1 MAESAR
7 TRTRAPT
14 GGALARLTLERA
26 SVIASS
32 QWAGLELRHLI
43 TLEAVARHRSF
54 RKAALCLNYTQSGI
68 SQQVAALE
76 RIVGERLIER
86 PGGSRPVGLTAAGE
100 IVLRHAESIF
110 HEITAAQAD
119 VGVLTRGTAGVLKVG
134 AFQSVSAELVPEL
147 IRRLPDAQPGLTVDL
162 VQTTADTELFAL
174 LEEGRLDV
182 TFAIL
187 PLPQGPFEA
196 VELFAD
202 PIVLMVSTSSP
213 LARRREPVALDELA
227 GLPLITSHDCRYLNG
242 FEARMHERGYEPDVV
257 HRTDDNG
264 TLYGLIAGGVGA
276 AVGPQLVADGAK
288 GSVATLQIEE
298 PLPPR
303 RVALAWRR
311 DREFPPRHEAF
322 LELVRSVC
330 RDLGLE
336 PTAAAAA

>member
-1 MAESAR
+1 M
-7 TRTRAPT
+7 
-14 GGALARLTLERA
+14 
-26 SVIASS
+26 
-32 QWAGLELRHLI
+32 
-43 TLEAVARHRSF
+43 
-54 RKAALCLNYTQSGI
+54 
-68 SQQVAALE
+68 
-76 RIVGERLIER
+76 
-86 PGGSRPVGLTAAGE
+86 
-100 IVLRHAESIF
+100 
-110 HEITAAQAD
+110 
-119 VGVLTRGTAGVLKVG
+119 GVLTRGTAGVLRVG

-147 IRRLPDAQPGLTVDL
+147 IRRLPDAQPGLSVDL

-213 LARRREPVALDELA
+213 LARRREPVGLEELA

-276 AVGPQLVADGAK
+276 AVGTQLVADGAK
-288 GSVATLQIEE
+288 GSVATLEIEE

-311 DREFPPRHEAF
+311 DREFRPGTRRSSTSSGRSAGTSGSNRRRPRPPDPARQAPVRLVSALGHDRSSSTGSLRLSRKVTALLGTIPPSPGTSICSS
-322 LELVRSVC
+322 LEQTSLIQSRCPGIGVR
-330 RDLGLE
+330 GLRS
-336 PTAAAAA
+336 PAAISKL

>member
-1 MAESAR
+1 MR
-7 TRTRAPT
+7 
-14 GGALARLTLERA
+14 
-26 SVIASS
+26 
-32 QWAGLELRHLI
+32 
-43 TLEAVARHRSF
+43 
-54 RKAALCLNYTQSGI
+54 LNYTQSGI

-100 IVLRHAESIF
+100 IVLRHAEAIF

-119 VGVLTRGTAGVLKVG
+119 VAVLTGGPSGSLRVG
-134 AFQSVSAELVPEL
+134 AFQSVSAEVVPEL
-147 IRRLPDAQPGLTVDL
+147 IRRLPVEHPALTIDL
-162 VQTTADTELFAL
+162 VQTTADAELFAL

-182 TFAIL
+182 SFAVL
-187 PLPQGPFEA
+187 PLPPGPFDA

-202 PIVLMVSTSSP
+202 PIVVMVSASSP
-213 LARRREPVALDELA
+213 LAQRPEPVALADLA
-227 GLPLITSHDCRYLNG
+227 GLPLITSHDIRYLTN
-242 FEARMHERGYEPDVV
+242 FETRMHERGLQADVV

-264 TLYGLIAGGVGA
+264 TLYGLVAGGVGA
-276 AVGPQLVADGAK
+276 AIVTQLVADGANE
-288 GSVATLQIEE
+288 SVATLQLEE

-311 DREFPPRHEAF
+311 DREFPPRHAAF
-322 LELVRSVC
+322 LELVQCVC

>member
-1 MAESAR
+1 M
-7 TRTRAPT
+7 
-14 GGALARLTLERA
+14 
-26 SVIASS
+26 IASS

-54 RKAALCLNYTQSGI
+54 RKAAMCLNYTQSGI

-119 VGVLTRGTAGVLKVG
+119 VAVLTGGTAGVLRVG
-134 AFQSVSAELVPEL
+134 AFQSVSAALVPEL
-147 IRRLPDAQPGLTVDL
+147 IRRLPDEHPNLSIDL
-162 VQTTADTELFAL
+162 VQTTVDAELFAL
-174 LEEGRLDV
+174 LEEGRLDI

-202 PIVLMVSTSSP
+202 PIVLLVSASSP
-213 LARRREPVALDELA
+213 FAGRNEPVGLDELA
-227 GLPLITSHDCRYLNG
+227 GVPLITSNDCRYLDT
-242 FEARMHERGYEPDVV
+242 FELRMRERGHELDVV

-264 TLYGLIAGGVGA
+264 TLYGLITGGTGA
-276 AVGPQLVADGAK
+276 AVVTQLVADGAK
-288 GSVATLQIEE
+288 GSVATVQLDE

>member
-1 MAESAR
+1 
-7 TRTRAPT
+7 
-14 GGALARLTLERA
+14 
-26 SVIASS
+26 VIASS

-54 RKAALCLNYTQSGI
+54 RKAAMCLNYTQSGI

-119 VGVLTRGTAGVLKVG
+119 VAVLTGGTAGVLRVG
-134 AFQSVSAELVPEL
+134 AFQSVSAALVPEL
-147 IRRLPDAQPGLTVDL
+147 IRRLPDEHPNLSIDL
-162 VQTTADTELFAL
+162 VQTTVDAELFAL
-174 LEEGRLDV
+174 LEEGRLDI

-202 PIVLMVSTSSP
+202 PIVLLVSASSP
-213 LARRREPVALDELA
+213 FAGRNEPVGLDELA
-227 GLPLITSHDCRYLNG
+227 GVPLITSNDCRYLDT
-242 FEARMHERGYEPDVV
+242 FELRMRERGHELDVV

-264 TLYGLIAGGVGA
+264 TLYGLITGGTGA
-276 AVGPQLVADGAK
+276 AVVTQLVADGAK
-288 GSVATLQIEE
+288 GSVATVQLDE

>member
-1 MAESAR
+1 MAESVR
-7 TRTRAPT
+7 TRNRAPT
-14 GGALARLTLERA
+14 GGSLARLTLERA

-119 VGVLTRGTAGVLKVG
+119 VGVLTRGTSGVLRVG
-134 AFQSVSAELVPEL
+134 AFQSVSAEVVPEL
-147 IRRLPDAQPGLTVDL
+147 IRRLPDAQPGLSVDL
-162 VQTTADTELFAL
+162 VQTTADSELFAL
-174 LEEGRLDV
+174 LEEGKLDV

-202 PIVLMVSTSSP
+202 PVTL
-213 LARRREPVALDELA
+213 EELA

-242 FEARMHERGYEPDVV
+242 FEARMHERGHEPEVV

-276 AVGPQLVADGAK
+276 AVGTQLVADGAK

-298 PLPPR
+298 PLAPR